1 METTNITLL
10 NPPER
15 IRDGGSR
22 QNIGHPIGQGR
33 LKNTLEPTSHDG
45 LSRKHIGQSVIENVQ
60 RIEPTGLDPV
70 TIRVSDTIA
79 DLTAAAERLAGA
91 LHPRTAASLADLVR
105 IMNAYYS
112 NLIEGHNTRPREI
125 ERALAGDLA
134 EDESRRNLQIEA
146 RAHVR
151 VQAEVDRLSADGQL
165 GEPASPAFALWLHR
179 SFYSEGPAAMLEVKG
194 RDGPYAMR
202 PGEFRAH
209 PFQDVAVGRLIT
221 PGSASVASFMKYF
234 ERCFTLEPMGR
245 AARLIAFAV
254 AHHRF
259 NYIHPFPDGNG
270 RVSRLMSHAMSH
282 RSGIGAHGLW
292 SISRGL
298 ARGLADRTEYKALMD
313 AADAPRY
320 GDLDGRGNLSLS
332 ALTEFVAWFLEVALD
347 QVRFMSEQFDL
358 DNLTRR
364 LRRYVERDDRIRRE
378 VADLLVE
385 AAIRGEFE
393 RGEARRIT
401 GLSERSARRAV
412 AESIELGLLASETSK
427 GALSLRFPQH
437 LAEDLFPRL
446 FSPEDARAK

>member
-1 METTNITLL
+1 
-10 NPPER
+10 
-15 IRDGGSR
+15 
-22 QNIGHPIGQGR
+22 
-33 LKNTLEPTSHDG
+33 
-45 LSRKHIGQSVIENVQ
+45 
-60 RIEPTGLDPV
+60 
-70 TIRVSDTIA
+70 
-79 DLTAAAERLAGA
+79 
-91 LHPRTAASLADLVR
+91 
-105 IMNAYYS
+105 
-112 NLIEGHNTRPREI
+112 
-125 ERALAGDLA
+125 
-134 EDESRRNLQIEA
+134 
-146 RAHVR
+146 
-151 VQAEVDRLSADGQL
+151 
-165 GEPASPAFALWLHR
+165 
-179 SFYSEGPAAMLEVKG
+179 
-194 RDGPYAMR
+194 
-202 PGEFRAH
+202 
-209 PFQDVAVGRLIT
+209 
-221 PGSASVASFMKYF
+221 
-234 ERCFTLEPMGR
+234 MGR